1 MGKTNPRWSNGR
13 ERQRAA
19 KRYAAMD
26 APCAL
31 CHGARGPI
39 RYDQPRN
46 HMFPLSLAID
56 EIAPVSRWREFGYPS
71 KKACASDPQNWQ
83 PAHWVCNA
91 LAGDKR
97 RPVKQAPRDATSGT
111 F

>member
-1 MGKTNPRWSNGR
+1 MGKVNPRWSNGR

-19 KRYAAMD
+19 RMYAAMD

-46 HMFPLSLAID
+46 HAFPLSLAID
-56 EIAPVSRWREFGYPS
+56 EIAPVSRWHEFGYS
-71 KKACASDPQNWQ
+71 SAKACASDPNNWQ

-97 RPVKQAPRDATSGT
+97 RPAKNHPRDATSGT

>member
-1 MGKTNPRWSNGR
+1 MSNPRQSKAR
-13 ERQRAA
+13 ARLRAA
-19 KRYAAMD
+19 RRFAAMD

-56 EIAPVSRWREFGYPS
+56 ERVPVARWQEFGYAS
-71 KKACASDPQNWQ
+71 ARDCARDESNWQ
-83 PAHWVCNA
+83 PTHWICNS

-97 RPVKQAPRDATSGT
+97 KPARSVEPDATSGT